1 MLPTKTQRTQRFLS
15 VLCVFVGNKK
25 QKPFEIRKVFKGW
38 KTGLEPATFGTTI
51 RRSNQLSYDHHV
63 ILRCKGKYF
72 FIFLQY
78 FYAKIL
84 QIFADCL

>member
-1 MLPTKTQRTQRFLS
+1 
-15 VLCVFVGNKK
+15 
-25 QKPFEIRKVFKGW
+25 
-38 KTGLEPATFGTTI
+38 
-51 RRSNQLSYDHHV
+51 
-63 ILRCKGKYF
+63 LRCKGKYF